1 MLGLFGLPSW
11 AAFLFFKFLSL
22 SSFHF
27 LFPNAAFRAVINP
40 ALIIAA
46 NLQTVADGM
55 DLGET
60 GNATRTTLFTNTWT
74 GLTLASVGIIISAAV
89 GILALVLSTLGRA
102 AGGVV

>member
-1 MLGLFGLPSW
+1 MRI
-11 AAFLFFKFLSL
+11 AD
-22 SSFHF
+22 
-27 LFPNAAFRAVINP
+27 VIAMVALIIVVLI

-46 NLQTVADGM
+46 NLQTVALGM
-55 DLGET
+55 DLGTE

>member
-1 MLGLFGLPSW
+1 MRI
-11 AAFLFFKFLSL
+11 AD
-22 SSFHF
+22 
-27 LFPNAAFRAVINP
+27 VIAMVALIIVVLI

-55 DLGET
+55 DLGAT

-89 GILALVLSTLGRA
+89 GILALVLSTLGA
-102 AGGVV
+102 AGGGAIA

>member
-1 MLGLFGLPSW
+1 MRI
-11 AAFLFFKFLSL
+11 AD
-22 SSFHF
+22 
-27 LFPNAAFRAVINP
+27 VIAMVALIIVVLI

-55 DLGET
+55 DLGTT

-89 GILALVLSTLGRA
+89 GILALVLSTLGAA
-102 AGGVV
+102 AGGGIVGAA

>member
-1 MLGLFGLPSW
+1 LRI
-11 AAFLFFKFLSL
+11 AD
-22 SSFHF
+22 
-27 LFPNAAFRAVINP
+27 VIAMTALIIVVLI

-46 NLQTVADGM
+46 NLQTVATGM
-55 DLGET
+55 DLGTE

-102 AGGVV
+102 GGGVA

>member
-1 MLGLFGLPSW
+1 MRI
-11 AAFLFFKFLSL
+11 AD
-22 SSFHF
+22 
-27 LFPNAAFRAVINP
+27 VIAMVALIIVVLI

-55 DLGET
+55 DLGVT

-102 AGGVV
+102 AGGVVT